1 MSSTDETTIIHASC
15 VALDGQA
22 VLITGPSGSG
32 KSELA
37 LELMALGAG
46 LIADDQ
52 TALRR
57 LNGVLLASAP
67 PEIRGRIEA
76 RGIGLLV
83 AQDVGPAVV
92 RLAVDLS
99 RREEMR
105 LPPERRVMFCD
116 IAVDVIHGADH
127 PRLAPAVVQYLKG
140 GRAA

>member
-1 MSSTDETTIIHASC
+1 MSDARSTIIHASC
-15 VALDGQA
+15 VALAGQA

-46 LIADDQ
+46 LIADDR
-52 TALRR
+52 TVLTCRH
-57 LNGVLLASAP
+57 GVLQASAP

-76 RGIGLLV
+76 RGIGLLI
-83 AQDVGPAVV
+83 ARDVGPAVV
-92 RLAVDLS
+92 RLAVDLAQ
-99 RREEMR
+99 REEMR
-105 LPPERRVMFCD
+105 LPPERQAMFCD

-127 PRLAPAVVQYLKG
+127 PRLAPAVLQYLKG